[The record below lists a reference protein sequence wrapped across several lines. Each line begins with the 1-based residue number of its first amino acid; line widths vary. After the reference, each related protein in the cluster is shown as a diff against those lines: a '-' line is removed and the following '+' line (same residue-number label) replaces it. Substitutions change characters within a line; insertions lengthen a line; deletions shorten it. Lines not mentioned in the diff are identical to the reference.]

1 MVIGG
6 TMGTATPFAV
16 ILLCIFHSELIF
28 MSDYSFIIALY
39 FLLVNRVV
47 AFLTDEGVGLFFYF
61 QFSLEVNFSR
71 SRRGQSLAKRNI
83 VGATIGRP
91 FFFIRWLVFFFSH

>member
-28 MSDYSFIIALY
+28 MSDYGFIIALY
-39 FLLVNRVV
+39 FLLVNRGLWFLGFCFLGS
-47 AFLTDEGVGLFFYF
+47 AFFADEGVGLCFHF
-61 QFSLEVNFSR
+61 
-71 SRRGQSLAKRNI
+71 
-83 VGATIGRP
+83 
-91 FFFIRWLVFFFSH
+91 